1 MPYSTSQSFYNE
13 VIRRFLYGQASAPSD
28 VAQERFL
35 PSGVQQTQNMQI
47 DVSDFMQGPGRF
59 AKAAYFEI
67 VQKFFWQSDSAI
79 FNIFDGIAASN
90 KTILSDETIIV
101 KKTALLAAFHI
112 SNGGLTINQAYFD
125 DGQDD
130 YAARVFIWSNTVFQL
145 SDDTEFVLYPD
156 GTRQILNMRIEPRRD
171 SQDDFDWASDQR
183 GGGGLAETLEPLVQP
198 NVDPFGIGNDR
209 DVGAP
214 SHPGRVIQFSF
225 SGNPTVSLD
234 GYDAQDFA
242 REQSAPSNLL
252 NGSLE
257 GAVTRESLLS
267 ASSLPSYEAGARLL
281 LDGSAFIQDLYN
293 RGVIDYRQ
301 DGRDVFYGTNGND
314 DIGPE
319 DTWTHTALQFIASG
333 LPTGAAVLGGDGDDI
348 VRGST
353 GGDDLLLGGEGKDK
367 LYGGGGND
375 TLDGGAGADQLY
387 GGLGD
392 DTLIIDAADTVIS
405 GGFGTDT
412 ADLVNFASG
421 VQWLEITGDSNGELS
436 ERIGA
441 QVSGIEKI
449 VGTRF
454 DDTFTLAVNAVL
466 PDGNLEIDGGGGNDI
481 IIGNDSENTFWG
493 GDGDDVLD
501 GGSDDDILRGG
512 AGDDSVLGG
521 ADNDLLFGDAGNDI
535 VDGQDGDDTLYG
547 GTGNDRLIGG
557 DGDDAIYGEGDD
569 DRIFGGAG
577 ADLVYGSAGD
587 DIVSGG
593 FNLDTPTDY
602 NSFEDGAVD
611 RLTGGNGADIFIGND
626 GDVITD
632 LEYRDQGVFLGN
644 LLLRGGRRSKDD
656 PNGTYSGAN
665 GERYQLSGS
674 TLKIRYRGA
683 ELTILQ
689 FNNEDARIKL
699 TEDVDKPDPDAAER
713 NRDPLV
719 IDLDGDQQVALNNG
733 RRSVY
738 FDMNSD
744 GFAELS
750 AWVRQGDGLLALDR
764 KRAA

>member
-1 MPYSTSQSFYNE
+1 VPYATDNAFSDDVISRYIYGDGGRPSDLTDESI
-13 VIRRFLYGQASAPSD
+13 IRRLDNGHTQ
-28 VAQERFL
+28 VTEAQY
-35 PSGVQQTQNMQI
+35 MA
-47 DVSDFMQGPGRF
+47 GPGRF
-59 AKAAYFEI
+59 ASPVFFEAIRKFFTLSNNEILGLIENYRPIENRDTNRPENRFIDYDEFGNVTITKEALFEI
-67 VQKFFWQSDSAI
+67 L
-79 FNIFDGIAASN
+79 GIGNAG
-90 KTILSDETIIV
+90 LR
-101 KKTALLAAFHI
+101 FHQGI
-112 SNGGLTINQAYFD
+112 FD

-130 YAARVFIWSNTVFQL
+130 YFQRTFIWGTTDFKIEDGALFKIDANGSN
-145 SDDTEFVLYPD
+145 
-156 GTRQILNMRIEPRRD
+156 RRIENFAIVSRTGGD
-171 SQDDFDWASDQR
+171 GFDFE
-183 GGGGLAETLEPLVQP
+183 GGALSNFLRPIAEPLLDPYHLGETVNIAITGSVTNRTYTQSNYVSDLANVPLSISGIDHSSDTVEGQFARNLLDYAAATAALGATFSAYFQRIHGAGVVQYY
-198 NVDPFGIGNDR
+198 
-209 DVGAP
+209 
-214 SHPGRVIQFSF
+214 Q
-225 SGNPTVSLD
+225 D
-234 GYDAQDFA
+234 GYH
-242 REQSAPSNLL
+242 L
-252 NGSLE
+252 
-257 GAVTRESLLS
+257 
-267 ASSLPSYEAGARLL
+267 
-281 LDGSAFIQDLYN
+281 
-293 RGVIDYRQ
+293 
-301 DGRDVFYGTNGND
+301 FYGTSDSDTIECFGLNPLINYPHVNFYPGQPNGVRVIAADGSDIVNGDIQFNNYLEGGAGND
-314 DIGPE
+314 
-319 DTWTHTALQFIASG
+319 TL
-333 LPTGAAVLGGDGDDI
+333 
-348 VRGST
+348 T
-353 GGDDLLLGGEGKDK
+353 GGTLA
-367 LYGGGGND
+367 D
-375 TLDGGAGADQLY
+375 TLDGGEGADQLY
-387 GGLGD
+387 GGFGD

-535 VDGQDGDDTLYG
+535 VDGQDGNDTLYG

-557 DGDDAIYGEGDD
+557 SGEDTIYGEGDD
-569 DRIFGGAG
+569 DRIFGGTG
-577 ADLVYGSAGD
+577 ADQVYGSAGD

-699 TEDVDKPDPDAAER
+699 TEDVDKPDPDTAER